1 MSLGS
6 EMPRIP
12 VESNIPIYLALSRDA
27 ALQRPIRARALVI
40 VPDAGDWND
49 FGFRLGADLHLIGID
64 GAEGPLRMRLL
75 IRGWNVLRSYLIDVL
90 DRGEAE
96 QRVRRRIRHIT
107 EPFVSVLESENDYRA
122 LVQMLGFHDSIGC
135 LRHMHD
141 AVLVRLE
148 NEAEDE
154 QTRALT
160 GTDDFHQGALRY
172 EATWVAFRQADRF
185 LTPNRPPDVDD
196 AADSFAVEANLRGM
210 SGIHTLDADFGEAFP
225 LSRRLLVLV
234 GQNGTGKTRLFKAMI
249 DGLRTAPPWEDEF
262 SVDRAATF
270 EPRPRFSRLIVFSSV
285 ASDPYPQSLPP
296 WEGIDYRYHRMIG
309 SFGGEGGGLT
319 MALVDCLRTDSD
331 TQVFGLTRAMALLN
345 SVLEPLGISDNLL
358 VELTETTEPDTLP
371 PPTRIDGRA
380 YFPVFRRMNEQRNL
394 QLYARINTARPPI
407 VMTGSGRPRNL
418 SSGEVALLR
427 FAAYAVASLRRG
439 TIFLFDE
446 PETHLHPNYISQ
458 FMEMLDRLLEQ
469 SGSIALIATHSA
481 YVVRE
486 VPRRRVRIITRD
498 PQDETIMI
506 DPPTMQTF
514 GASIDTI
521 SQFVFGDV
529 GPKHRFQNV
538 IEQYLEDHPDATLR
552 QIRRR
557 FEADLNPETLS
568 YIAELFEQR
577 ERQL

>member
-1 MSLGS
+1 
-6 EMPRIP
+6 
-12 VESNIPIYLALSRDA
+12 
-27 ALQRPIRARALVI
+27 
-40 VPDAGDWND
+40 
-49 FGFRLGADLHLIGID
+49 
-64 GAEGPLRMRLL
+64 MRLL
-75 IRGWNVLRSYLIDVL
+75 IQGWNSPRSYFIDELNL
-90 DRGEAE
+90 DEPERPL
-96 QRVRRRIRHIT
+96 RRRIRWIRA
-107 EPFVSVLESENDYRA
+107 PFVSVLESENDYRA
-122 LVQMLGFHDSIGC
+122 LVDLLGFEDSIGC
-135 LRHMHD
+135 LRRMHD
-141 AVLVRLE
+141 AVLAKLE
-148 NEAEDE
+148 EEAEDLATLTL
-154 QTRALT
+154 TRT
-160 GTDDFHQGALRY
+160 IDFHQGALRD

-185 LTPNRPPDVDD
+185 LTPNRPPDVEE
-196 AADSFAVEANLRGM
+196 AANSFMVEANLRGM
-210 SGIHTLDADFGEAFP
+210 TGIHIPDADFGEAFP
-225 LSRRLLVLV
+225 LSRRALVVV

-249 DGLRTAPPWEDEF
+249 DGLRVAPPWEDEID
-262 SVDRAATF
+262 VDRAATF
-270 EPRPRFSRLIVFSSV
+270 EPRPLFSRLIVFSSV
-285 ASDPYPQSLPP
+285 ASDSYPQSLPP

-319 MALVDCLRTDSD
+319 MALIDCLRAD
-331 TQVFGLTRAMALLN
+331 TGTQGFGRSGAMALLN

-358 VELTETTEPDTLP
+358 VELNEAIEPDTLP
-371 PPTRIDGRA
+371 PPLRIEDHD

-394 QLYARINTARPPI
+394 QLYARINTSRPPI
-407 VMTGSGRPRNL
+407 IMTGRMQPRNL

-469 SGSIALIATHSA
+469 SGSVALIATHSA

-498 PQDETIMI
+498 PDDETIMI

-529 GPKHRFQNV
+529 GPKHRFQSV
-538 IEQYLEDHPDATLR
+538 IEQYVEENPEATLH

-557 FEADLNPETLS
+557 FASDLNPETLS
-568 YIAELFEQR
+568 YIAELVARRDQ
-577 ERQL
+577 Q

>member
-1 MSLGS
+1 
-6 EMPRIP
+6 MPRIP
-12 VESNIPIYLALSRDA
+12 VDSDLPVYLALSIGA
-27 ALQRPIRARALVI
+27 ALRRPIEGRALVI

-49 FGFRLGADLHLIGID
+49 FGSRLRADLHLIGVED
-64 GAEGPLRMRLL
+64 AEGPLRMRLL
-75 IRGWNVLRSYLIDVL
+75 IQGRNSPRSYFIDQL
-90 DRGEAE
+90 NLGETDRP
-96 QRVRRRIRHIT
+96 RRRRISWIT
-107 EPFVSVLESENDYRA
+107 HPFVSVLESENDYRA
-122 LVQMLGFHDSIGC
+122 LVDVLGFDDSIGC
-135 LRHMHD
+135 LRRMHD
-141 AVLVRLE
+141 AVLARLE
-148 NEAEDE
+148 NEAGDA
-154 QTRALT
+154 QTLQLT
-160 GTDDFHQGALRY
+160 GTIDFHQGALRD

-185 LTPNRPPDVDD
+185 LTPNRPPDVEE
-196 AADSFAVEANLRGM
+196 AANSFAVEANLRGM
-210 SGIHTLDADFGEAFP
+210 TGIHTLDADFGEAFP
-225 LSRRLLVLV
+225 LSRRALVLV

-249 DGLRTAPPWEDEF
+249 DGLRVAPPWEDELD
-262 SVDRAATF
+262 VDRAATF
-270 EPRPRFSRLIVFSSV
+270 EPQPHFSRLIVFSSV

-309 SFGGEGGGLT
+309 AVGGEGGGLT
-319 MALVDCLRTDSD
+319 MALIDCLRADSG
-331 TQVFGLTRAMALLN
+331 TQGFGRTGAMALLN
-345 SVLEPLGISDNLL
+345 AVLEPLGISDNLL
-358 VELTETTEPDTLP
+358 VELNEATEPDTLP
-371 PPTRIDGRA
+371 PPTRIEGRD

-394 QLYARINTARPPI
+394 QFYARINTTRPPI
-407 VMTGSGRPRNL
+407 IMTGRLRPRNL

-498 PQDETIMI
+498 PDDETIMI

-521 SQFVFGDV
+521 SQFVFGDI

-538 IEQYLEDHPDATLR
+538 IEQYIEENPDATLP

-557 FEADLNPETLS
+557 FAADLNPETLS
-568 YIAELFEQR
+568 YIAELVAR
-577 ERQL
+577 RDRQE

>member
-1 MSLGS
+1 
-6 EMPRIP
+6 MPRIP
-12 VESNIPIYLALSRDA
+12 VNSDIPVYLALSLDA
-27 ALQRPIRARALVI
+27 DLQRRIDGRALVI

-49 FGFRLGADLHLIGID
+49 FGSRLRADLHLIGVED
-64 GAEGPLRMRLL
+64 AEGPLRMRLL
-75 IRGWNVLRSYLIDVL
+75 IQGWNAPRSYFIDELNL
-90 DRGEAE
+90 DEAE
-96 QRVRRRIRHIT
+96 QPRIRNIRQIN
-107 EPFVSVLESENDYRA
+107 EPFVSVLESENDYRT
-122 LVQMLGFHDSIGC
+122 LIDVLGFDNSIGC
-135 LRHMHD
+135 LRRMHD
-141 AVLVRLE
+141 AVLARV
-148 NEAEDE
+148 EDE
-154 QTRALT
+154 AKDEPTLALT
-160 GTDDFHQGALRY
+160 GTVDFHLGALRD

-185 LTPNRPPDVDD
+185 LTPNRQPDVEE
-196 AADSFAVEANLRGM
+196 AANSFMVEANLRGM
-210 SGIHTLDADFGEAFP
+210 TGIHVLDADFGEAFP
-225 LSRRLLVLV
+225 SSRRALVLV

-249 DGLRTAPPWEDEF
+249 DGLRVAPPWDEEF
-262 SVDRAATF
+262 NVDRAATF
-270 EPRPRFSRLIVFSSV
+270 EPQPHFSRLIVFSSV

-309 SFGGEGGGLT
+309 SFGGEDGGLT
-319 MALVDCLRTDSD
+319 MALIDCLRADSG
-331 TQVFGLTRAMALLN
+331 TQGYGRTGAMALLN

-358 VELTETTEPDTLP
+358 VELNEAGELDTLP
-371 PPTRIDGRA
+371 PPTRIEGRD

-407 VMTGSGRPRNL
+407 VVTGRLRPRNL

-498 PQDETIMI
+498 PDDETIMI

-538 IEQYLEDHPDATLR
+538 IEQYIEENPEATLG

-568 YIAELFEQR
+568 YIAELVARRNLHQ
-577 ERQL
+577 